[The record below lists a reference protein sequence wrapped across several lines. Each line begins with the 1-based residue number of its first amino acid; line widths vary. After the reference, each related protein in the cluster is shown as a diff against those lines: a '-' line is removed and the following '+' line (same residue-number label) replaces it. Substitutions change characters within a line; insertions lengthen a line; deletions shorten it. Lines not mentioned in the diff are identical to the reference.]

1 MQKRNFTK
9 LKQPEP
15 IETIDDIFMN
25 QFAPT
30 EESVLHMLS
39 SVSQNSLE
47 LSKLVIDNKLRNSE
61 KLKDEDIYDIYK
73 KSVKTAIEA
82 MESHAMSS
90 QENSNTNQNS

>member
-1 MQKRNFTK
+1 MQKRKITK

-15 IETIDDIFMN
+15 IEMMEDIFMN

-30 EESVLHMLS
+30 EESVLDMLS
-39 SVSQNSLE
+39 SLSQNSLE

-73 KSVKTAIEA
+73 KSVKTAMEA
-82 MESHAMSS
+82 MESHAISS
-90 QENSNTNQNS
+90 QENSNTNQTD